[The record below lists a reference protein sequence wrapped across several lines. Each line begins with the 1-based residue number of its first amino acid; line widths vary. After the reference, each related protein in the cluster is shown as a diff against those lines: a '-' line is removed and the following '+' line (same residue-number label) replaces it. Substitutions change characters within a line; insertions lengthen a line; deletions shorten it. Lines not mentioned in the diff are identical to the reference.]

1 MKVINVENK
10 TYLNIL
16 ISLFSMTVLLSCNNN
31 DYTPKPR
38 GYFRIDLPKKE
49 YRLFDSSYPY
59 TFEYPSYAYIIPD
72 TLKGSEPYWMDVA
85 FPHFKGSINISY
97 KVVKNNLSKY
107 SEDARTFVNKHIYKA
122 TAINEKLVRQKDK
135 KVYGI
140 IYDIEGTATASSMQ
154 FVLTDSIH
162 NFLRAALYFY
172 ASPNNDSLAPVL
184 DFIKQDAYHLIETF
198 RWKEISNKNSDR
210 K

>member
-1 MKVINVENK
+1 MF
-10 TYLNIL
+10 LL
-16 ISLFSMTVLLSCNNN
+16 AVLLSCNNS
-31 DYTPKPR
+31 DYVPKPR
-38 GYFRIDLPKKE
+38 GYFRIDLPPKL
-49 YRLFDSSYPY
+49 YRNFDSTYPY
-59 TFEYPSYAYIIPD
+59 TFEYPAYAYIVPD
-72 TLKGSEPYWMDVA
+72 TLKNSEPYWIDVA
-85 FPHFKGSINISY
+85 FPHFKGAINISY

-122 TAINEKLVRQKDK
+122 TAINEKMVKHPEK

-140 IYDIEGTATASSMQ
+140 IYDIEGAATASSMQ
-154 FVLTDSIH
+154 FVLTDSTK

-198 RWKEISNKNSDR
+198 KWKEVK
-210 K
+210 KK